1 MFSIAKKDYSE
12 CQHMKKYFGSS
23 YNMNALREDII
34 IVHKVLEDTK
44 KNNNNMKIYEKYATK
59 RYMYCALLM

>member
-1 MFSIAKKDYSE
+1 MFTIAKKDYLE
-12 CQHMKKYFGSS
+12 CQNMKEYFGSS
-23 YNMNALREDII
+23 YNMNAWREDII

-44 KNNNNMKIYEKYATK
+44 KKNNNMNIYEKYETQ